1 MESTAVSDWRE
12 KCRGLDL
19 GRFCLQAEC
28 TVQTQASVFLG
39 QSSEKVCCHV
49 NTAVACTLKHCKL
62 GCRTLKAWEPV
73 GTQWGWQDT
82 PHYEGHGGNKGQ
94 HLAGCGGD
102 PEGLQGGS
110 QERGWFESG
119 GEFP

>member
-19 GRFCLQAEC
+19 GHFCLQAEC

-39 QSSEKVCCHV
+39 QSGEKVCCHV
-49 NTAVACTLKHCKL
+49 DTAVAYTLKHCKL

-73 GTQWGWQDT
+73 GTQWGWQR
-82 PHYEGHGGNKGQ
+82 PASSRMWRGPRGI
-94 HLAGCGGD
+94 AG
-102 PEGLQGGS
+102 
-110 QERGWFESG
+110 W
-119 GEFP
+119 